1 VPEQKKPSP
10 CFTDGKKKEFSIMNE
25 PKTFSA
31 KEASAYAQQILHAV
45 QSVVVGKD
53 MIILKVLLAML
64 AKGHVLLEDMPGVGK
79 TTLALAFAKTMDL
92 DYHRIQFTPDVL
104 PSDVTG
110 FSVYQKDTGKME
122 FQKGA
127 AFCNLLL
134 ADEINRTSPKTQS
147 ALLQLMEE
155 TAVTVDG
162 KTYALP
168 APYCVLATQNPT
180 GSVGTQMLPESQL
193 DRFMLRLHM
202 GYPDLES
209 EVQIM
214 QARSTENPLERLE
227 PVLTRA
233 ELQILQETAAQ
244 VYVDG
249 AILRYIAEISAAT
262 RNHPLIKLGVSPR
275 GSLALCAAARATAL
289 VRGRDYVTPDDIRV
303 IVVEA
308 FAHRMLLNAR
318 AKTENITA
326 EQLIEEIMGSVA
338 VPKLRRY
345 QE

>member
-1 VPEQKKPSP
+1 
-10 CFTDGKKKEFSIMNE
+10 MNE

-31 KEASAYAQQILHAV
+31 KEASNYAQQILHAV

-162 KTYALP
+162 KTYSLP

-303 IVVEA
+303 IVVET

>member
-1 VPEQKKPSP
+1 MEQ
-10 CFTDGKKKEFSIMNE
+10 T
-25 PKTFSA
+25 TVFSA
-31 KEASAYAQQILHAV
+31 KEAASRTQHILHAV

-64 AKGHVLLEDMPGVGK
+64 ARGHVLLEDMPGVGK
-79 TTLALAFAKTMDL
+79 TTLALAFAKTLDL

-110 FSVYQKDTGKME
+110 FSVYRKETGKME
-122 FQKGA
+122 FQQGA

-162 KTYALP
+162 TTYALP
-168 APYCVLATQNPT
+168 EPYCVLATQNPT

-209 EVQIM
+209 EVRIM
-214 QARSTENPLERLE
+214 QARSNENPLDRLQ
-227 PVLTRA
+227 PVITQD
-233 ELQILQETAAQ
+233 ELLRLQDTAAE
-244 VYVDG
+244 VYVDK
-249 AILRYIAEISAAT
+249 AILRYIAELSAAT
-262 RNHPLIKLGVSPR
+262 RNHPMVKLGVSPR
-275 GSLALCAAARATAL
+275 GSLALCSAARATAL
-289 VRGRDYVTPDDIRV
+289 VRGRDFVTPDDIRV

-308 FAHRMLLNAR
+308 FAHRMLLSAR
-318 AKTENITA
+318 ARTENVTA
-326 EQLIEEIMGSVA
+326 EQVIGEILEHTP
-338 VPKLRRY
+338 VPRLRRA
-345 QE
+345 QV

>member
-1 VPEQKKPSP
+1 MNQPSA
-10 CFTDGKKKEFSIMNE
+10 FN
-25 PKTFSA
+25 A
-31 KEASAYAQQILHAV
+31 KEAAALAHEILHSV

-53 MIILKVLLAML
+53 MIILKVLLTML

-79 TTLALAFAKTMDL
+79 TTLALAFAKTLNL

-110 FSVYQKDTGKME
+110 FSVYRKDTGKME

-162 KTYALP
+162 TTYRLP
-168 APYCVLATQNPT
+168 EPYCVLATQNPT

-193 DRFMLRLHM
+193 DRFMLCLHM

-214 QARSTENPLERLE
+214 QARAADNPLDKLE
-227 PVLTRA
+227 PVVSRH
-233 ELQILQETAAQ
+233 ELQMMQETTAQ
-244 VYVDG
+244 VYVDT

-262 RNHPLIKLGVSPR
+262 RNHPMVKLGVSPR

-303 IVVEA
+303 IA
-308 FAHRMLLNAR
+308 SDTFAHRMLLSAR
-318 AKTENITA
+318 ARTENVTA
-326 EQLIEEIMGSVA
+326 EQVLEEILGNVA
-338 VPKLRRY
+338 VPRLRRY

>member
-1 VPEQKKPSP
+1 MEQRTT
-10 CFTDGKKKEFSIMNE
+10 FT
-25 PKTFSA
+25 A
-31 KEASAYAQQILHAV
+31 KEASALAHEILHSV

-53 MIILKVLLAML
+53 MIILKVFLAML

-79 TTLALAFAKTMDL
+79 TTLALAFAKTLDL

-110 FSVYQKDTGKME
+110 FSVYRKDSGKME

-162 KTYALP
+162 TTYRLP
-168 APYCVLATQNPT
+168 EPYCVLATQNPT

-193 DRFMLRLHM
+193 DRFMLCLHM

-214 QARSTENPLERLE
+214 QARSSENPLDKLE
-227 PVLTRA
+227 PVLARH
-233 ELQILQETAAQ
+233 ELEIMQESAAQ
-244 VYVDG
+244 VYVDS

-262 RNHPLIKLGVSPR
+262 RNHPMVKLGVSPR

-303 IVVEA
+303 IA
-308 FAHRMLLNAR
+308 SDTFSHRILLSAR
-318 AKTENITA
+318 ARTENITA
-326 EQLIEEIMGSVA
+326 EQVLDEILGNVA
-338 VPKLRRY
+338 VPRLRRY

>member
-1 VPEQKKPSP
+1 MNQHDV
-10 CFTDGKKKEFSIMNE
+10 FT
-25 PKTFSA
+25 A
-31 KEASAYAQQILHAV
+31 KDAASCAQEILHAV

-64 AKGHVLLEDMPGVGK
+64 ARGHVLLEDMPGVGK
-79 TTLALAFAKTMDL
+79 TTLALAFAKTLDL

-110 FSVYQKDTGKME
+110 FSVYRKETGKME
-122 FQKGA
+122 FQQGA

-162 KTYALP
+162 STYRLP
-168 APYCVLATQNPT
+168 EPYCVLATQNPT

-193 DRFMLRLHM
+193 DRFMLCLHM

-209 EVQIM
+209 EIQIM
-214 QARSTENPLERLE
+214 QARSNENPLDRLE
-227 PVLTRA
+227 PVITRR
-233 ELQILQETAAQ
+233 ELQVLQETAAQ
-244 VYVDG
+244 VYVDA

-262 RNHPLIKLGVSPR
+262 RTHPMVKLGVSPR

-289 VRGRDYVTPDDIRV
+289 VRGREYVTPDDIRV
-303 IVVEA
+303 IVTEA

-326 EQLIEEIMGSVA
+326 EQVLAEILDHIA
-338 VPKLRRY
+338 VPRLRRY

>member
-1 VPEQKKPSP
+1 MEQQR
-10 CFTDGKKKEFSIMNE
+10 I
-25 PKTFSA
+25 FSA
-31 KEASAYAQQILHAV
+31 KEAAARSQLVLHAV

-64 AKGHVLLEDMPGVGK
+64 ARGHVLLEDMPGVGK
-79 TTLALAFAKTMDL
+79 TTLALAFAKTLDL

-110 FSVYQKDTGKME
+110 FSVYRKETGKME

-162 KTYALP
+162 TTYPLP
-168 APYCVLATQNPT
+168 EPYCVLATQNPT

-193 DRFMLRLHM
+193 DRFMLCLHM

-209 EVQIM
+209 EIRIM
-214 QARSTENPLERLE
+214 QERSSENPLDKLE
-227 PVLTRA
+227 PVVSRR
-233 ELQILQETAAQ
+233 ELFYLQETAAQ

-262 RNHPLIKLGVSPR
+262 RNHPMVKLGVSPR

-303 IVVEA
+303 IAQDA
-308 FAHRMLLNAR
+308 FAHRILLNAR
-318 AKTENITA
+318 AKTENVTA
-326 EQLIEEIMGSVA
+326 AQVLEDIIGDVE
-338 VPKLRRY
+338 VPRLRRY

>member
-1 VPEQKKPSP
+1 MNQ
-10 CFTDGKKKEFSIMNE
+10 FTM
-25 PKTFSA
+25 TA
-31 KEASAYAQQILHAV
+31 KDASACAQRILHAI
-45 QSVVVGKD
+45 QDVVVGKD

-64 AKGHVLLEDMPGVGK
+64 ARGHVLLEDMPGVGK
-79 TTLALAFAKTMDL
+79 TTLALAFAKTLDL
-92 DYHRIQFTPDVL
+92 EYHRIQFTPDVL

-110 FSVYQKDTGKME
+110 FSVYQKETGKME
-122 FQKGA
+122 FKKGA

-162 KTYALP
+162 TTYPLP
-168 APYCVLATQNPT
+168 DPYCVLATQNPA

-209 EVQIM
+209 EVRILQS
-214 QARSTENPLERLE
+214 RSGENPLDRLE
-227 PVLTRA
+227 PVTNRE
-233 ELQILQETAAQ
+233 ELLMMQQTVTQ
-244 VYVDG
+244 VYMDD
-249 AILRYIAEISAAT
+249 AIVHYIAEISAAT
-262 RNHPLIKLGVSPR
+262 RQHPMLKLGVSPR

-303 IVVEA
+303 IVPDA
-308 FAHRMLLNAR
+308 FAHRLLLSAR
-318 AKTENITA
+318 ARTENIT
-326 EQLIEEIMGSVA
+326 EEEVLSEILEN
-338 VPKLRRY
+338 VPVPRLRRY
-345 QE
+345 PE

>member
-1 VPEQKKPSP
+1 MEQRTV
-10 CFTDGKKKEFSIMNE
+10 FT
-25 PKTFSA
+25 A
-31 KEASAYAQQILHAV
+31 KEASVLAHEILHSV

-53 MIILKVLLAML
+53 MIILKVFLAML
-64 AKGHVLLEDMPGVGK
+64 AKGHILLEDMPGVGK
-79 TTLALAFAKTMDL
+79 TTLALAFAKTLDL

-110 FSVYQKDTGKME
+110 FSVYRKDSGKME

-155 TAVTVDG
+155 SAVTVDG
-162 KTYALP
+162 TTYRLP
-168 APYCVLATQNPT
+168 EPYCVLATQNPT

-193 DRFMLRLHM
+193 DRFMLCLHM

-209 EVQIM
+209 EIQIM
-214 QARSTENPLERLE
+214 QARTSENPLDKLE
-227 PVLTRA
+227 PVLSRH
-233 ELQILQETAAQ
+233 ELLIMQETAAQ
-244 VYVDG
+244 VYVDT

-262 RNHPLIKLGVSPR
+262 RNHPMVKLGVSPR

-303 IVVEA
+303 IACDA
-308 FAHRMLLNAR
+308 FAHRILLSAR
-318 AKTENITA
+318 AKTENITT
-326 EQLIEEIMGSVA
+326 EQVLDEILSHVA
-338 VPKLRRY
+338 MPRLRRY

>member
-1 VPEQKKPSP
+1 
-10 CFTDGKKKEFSIMNE
+10 MNQH
-25 PKTFSA
+25 TVFSA
-31 KEASAYAQQILHAV
+31 KEASACAQQILHEV

-64 AKGHVLLEDMPGVGK
+64 ARGHVLLEDMPGVGK
-79 TTLALAFAKTMDL
+79 TTLALAFAKVLDL

-110 FSVYQKDTGKME
+110 FSVYSKETGKME
-122 FQKGA
+122 FKKGA

-162 KTYALP
+162 VTYELP
-168 APYCVLATQNPT
+168 QPFCVLATQNPT

-193 DRFMLRLHM
+193 DRFMLCLHM

-209 EVQIM
+209 EIQIM
-214 QARSTENPLERLE
+214 QARSNENPLDKLE
-227 PVLTRA
+227 PVMTRR
-233 ELQILQETAAQ
+233 ELHMLRETAAQ

-262 RNHPLIKLGVSPR
+262 RQHPMVRLGVSPR

-289 VRGRDYVTPDDIRV
+289 VRGRDFVTPDDIRV
-303 IVVEA
+303 IAADA
-308 FAHRMLLNAR
+308 FAHRMLLSAR
-318 AKTENITA
+318 AKTENISA
-326 EQLIEEIMGSVA
+326 IQVLEEIISN
-338 VPKLRRY
+338 VPVPRLRRY

>member
-1 VPEQKKPSP
+1 MSQ
-10 CFTDGKKKEFSIMNE
+10 NLL
-25 PKTFSA
+25 FSA
-31 KEASAYAQQILHAV
+31 KEASELSQQILHEV

-64 AKGHVLLEDMPGVGK
+64 ARGHVLLEDMPGVGK
-79 TTLALAFAKTMDL
+79 TTLALAFARTLDL

-110 FSVYQKDTGKME
+110 FSVYRKDSGKME

-155 TAVTVDG
+155 SAVTVDG
-162 KTYALP
+162 TTYTLP
-168 APYCVLATQNPT
+168 EPYCVLATQNPT

-209 EVQIM
+209 EVRIM
-214 QARSTENPLERLE
+214 QARSNENL
-227 PVLTRA
+227 
-233 ELQILQETAAQ
+233 
-244 VYVDG
+244 
-249 AILRYIAEISAAT
+249 LRYIAELSAAT
-262 RNHPLIKLGVSPR
+262 RNHPMVKLGVSPR
-275 GSLALCAAARATAL
+275 GSLALCSAARATAL
-289 VRGRDYVTPDDIRV
+289 VRGRDFVTPDDIRV

-308 FAHRMLLNAR
+308 FAHRMLLSAR
-318 AKTENITA
+318 ARTENVTA
-326 EQLIEEIMGSVA
+326 EQVIGEILEHTP
-338 VPKLRRY
+338 VPRLRRA
-345 QE
+345 QV

>member
-1 VPEQKKPSP
+1 
-10 CFTDGKKKEFSIMNE
+10 MNQH
-25 PKTFSA
+25 TVFSA
-31 KEASAYAQQILHAV
+31 KEASACAQQILHEV

-64 AKGHVLLEDMPGVGK
+64 ARGHVLLEDMPGVGK
-79 TTLALAFAKTMDL
+79 TTLALAFAKVLDL

-110 FSVYQKDTGKME
+110 FSVYSKETGKME
-122 FQKGA
+122 FKKGA

-162 KTYALP
+162 VTYELP
-168 APYCVLATQNPT
+168 QPFCVLATQNPT

-193 DRFMLRLHM
+193 DRFMLMLHM
-202 GYPDLES
+202 GYPDLDS

-214 QARSTENPLERLE
+214 QARTGENPLDRIE
-227 PVLTRA
+227 PVISRR
-233 ELQILQETAAQ
+233 ELQILQDTAQQ
-244 VYVDG
+244 VYVDDV
-249 AILRYIAEISAAT
+249 ILRYIAEIAAAT
-262 RNHPLIKLGVSPR
+262 RSHPMIRLGVSPR
-275 GSLALCAAARATAL
+275 GSLALCAASRATAL

-303 IVVEA
+303 IVTET
-308 FAHRMLLNAR
+308 FAHRLLLSAR
-318 AKTENITA
+318 AKTENITP
-326 EQLIEEIMGSVA
+326 EQVLDEILGKVT
-338 VPKLRRY
+338 VPRLRRY

>member
-1 VPEQKKPSP
+1 MEQRTV
-10 CFTDGKKKEFSIMNE
+10 FT
-25 PKTFSA
+25 A
-31 KEASAYAQQILHAV
+31 KEASVLAHEILHSV

-53 MIILKVLLAML
+53 MIILKVFLAML
-64 AKGHVLLEDMPGVGK
+64 AKGHILLEDMPGVGK
-79 TTLALAFAKTMDL
+79 TTLALAFAKTLDL

-110 FSVYQKDTGKME
+110 FSVYRKDSGKMK

-155 TAVTVDG
+155 SAVTVDG
-162 KTYALP
+162 TTYRLP
-168 APYCVLATQNPT
+168 EPYCVLATQNPT

-193 DRFMLRLHM
+193 DRFMLCLHM

-209 EVQIM
+209 EIQIM
-214 QARSTENPLERLE
+214 QARTSENPLDKLE
-227 PVLTRA
+227 PVLSRH
-233 ELQILQETAAQ
+233 ELLIMQETAAQ
-244 VYVDG
+244 VYVDT

-262 RNHPLIKLGVSPR
+262 RNHPMVKLGVSPR

-303 IVVEA
+303 IACDA
-308 FAHRMLLNAR
+308 FAHRILLSAR
-318 AKTENITA
+318 AKTENITT
-326 EQLIEEIMGSVA
+326 EQVLDEILSHVA
-338 VPKLRRY
+338 MPRLRRY

>member
-1 VPEQKKPSP
+1 MEQQTV
-10 CFTDGKKKEFSIMNE
+10 FT
-25 PKTFSA
+25 A
-31 KEASAYAQQILHAV
+31 KEAASRAQRVLHAV

-64 AKGHVLLEDMPGVGK
+64 ARGHVLLEDMPGVGK
-79 TTLALAFAKTMDL
+79 TTLALAFAKTLDL

-110 FSVYQKDTGKME
+110 FSVYRKETGAME

-162 KTYALP
+162 TTYPLP
-168 APYCVLATQNPT
+168 EPYCVLATQNPT

-193 DRFMLRLHM
+193 DRFMLCLHM

-209 EVQIM
+209 EIQIM
-214 QARSTENPLERLE
+214 QARSNENPLDRLE
-227 PVLTRA
+227 PVMSRR
-233 ELQILQETAAQ
+233 ELFYLQETAAQ

-262 RNHPLIKLGVSPR
+262 RSHPMVKLGISPR

-303 IVVEA
+303 IVPDA
-308 FAHRMLLNAR
+308 FEHRMLLSAR
-318 AKTENITA
+318 AKTENVSA
-326 EQLIEEIMGSVA
+326 GQVLEEILGDVA
-338 VPKLRRY
+338 VPRLRRY

>member
-1 VPEQKKPSP
+1 MEQRTT
-10 CFTDGKKKEFSIMNE
+10 FT
-25 PKTFSA
+25 A
-31 KEASAYAQQILHAV
+31 KEASALAHEILHSV

-53 MIILKVLLAML
+53 MIILKVFLAML

-79 TTLALAFAKTMDL
+79 TTLALAFAKTLDL

-110 FSVYQKDTGKME
+110 FSVYRKDSGKME

-162 KTYALP
+162 TTYRLP
-168 APYCVLATQNPT
+168 EPYCVLATQNPT

-193 DRFMLRLHM
+193 DRFMLCLHM

-214 QARSTENPLERLE
+214 QARSSESIRQSCAISLRFPPQRAITRWSSSASAPAARSRSVRL
-227 PVLTRA
+227 P
-233 ELQILQETAAQ
+233 AQ
-244 VYVDG
+244 RRSS
-249 AILRYIAEISAAT
+249 AAEIMSRPMTSASSLPIHSRT
-262 RNHPLIKLGVSPR
+262 VSCSAHAPEPKILPR
-275 GSLALCAAARATAL
+275 S
-289 VRGRDYVTPDDIRV
+289 
-303 IVVEA
+303 
-308 FAHRMLLNAR
+308 
-318 AKTENITA
+318 
-326 EQLIEEIMGSVA
+326 
-338 VPKLRRY
+338 RY
-345 QE
+345 WMKSSAMSRFPA

>member
-1 VPEQKKPSP
+1 
-10 CFTDGKKKEFSIMNE
+10 
-25 PKTFSA
+25 
-31 KEASAYAQQILHAV
+31 
-45 QSVVVGKD
+45 
-53 MIILKVLLAML
+53 
-64 AKGHVLLEDMPGVGK
+64 
-79 TTLALAFAKTMDL
+79 
-92 DYHRIQFTPDVL
+92 
-104 PSDVTG
+104 
-110 FSVYQKDTGKME
+110 ME

-162 KTYALP
+162 TTYRLP
-168 APYCVLATQNPT
+168 EPYCVLATQNPT

-193 DRFMLRLHM
+193 DRFMLCLHM

-214 QARSTENPLERLE
+214 QARSSENPLDKLE
-227 PVLTRA
+227 PVLARH
-233 ELQILQETAAQ
+233 ELEIMQESAAQ
-244 VYVDG
+244 VYVDS

-262 RNHPLIKLGVSPR
+262 RNHPMVKLGVSPR

-303 IVVEA
+303 IA
-308 FAHRMLLNAR
+308 SDTFSHRILLSAR
-318 AKTENITA
+318 ARTENITA
-326 EQLIEEIMGSVA
+326 EQVLDEILGNVA
-338 VPKLRRY
+338 VPRLRRY

>member
-1 VPEQKKPSP
+1 MDQQKLY
-10 CFTDGKKKEFSIMNE
+10 
-25 PKTFSA
+25 SA
-31 KEASAYAQQILHAV
+31 KEASSYAQQILHAV

-79 TTLALAFAKTMDL
+79 TTLALAFAKTLDL

-110 FSVYQKDTGKME
+110 FSILKQETGAME

-162 KTYALP
+162 KTYTLP
-168 APYCVLATQNPT
+168 EPYCVLATQNPT

-214 QARSTENPLERLE
+214 QARSAENPLAKLE

-233 ELQILQETAAQ
+233 DLQILQETAAQ
-244 VYVDG
+244 VYVDN

-262 RNHPLIKLGVSPR
+262 RNHPMIKLGVSPR
-275 GSLALCAAARATAL
+275 GSLALCSAVRATAL
-289 VRGRDYVTPDDIRV
+289 VRGRDFVTPDDIRV
-303 IVVEA
+303 IVVET
-308 FAHRMLLNAR
+308 FAHRMLLSAR
-318 AKTENITA
+318 AKTENVTA
-326 EQLIEEIMGSVA
+326 EQLIEEILGNVP

-345 QE
+345 EE

>member
-1 VPEQKKPSP
+1 MEQ
-10 CFTDGKKKEFSIMNE
+10 T
-25 PKTFSA
+25 TVFSA
-31 KEASAYAQQILHAV
+31 KEAASRAQHILHAV

-64 AKGHVLLEDMPGVGK
+64 ARGHVLLEDMPGVGK
-79 TTLALAFAKTMDL
+79 TTLALAFAKTLDL

-110 FSVYQKDTGKME
+110 FSVYRKETGKME

-162 KTYALP
+162 TTYALP
-168 APYCVLATQNPT
+168 EPYCVLATQNPT

-193 DRFMLRLHM
+193 DRFMLCLHM

-209 EVQIM
+209 EIQIM
-214 QARSTENPLERLE
+214 QARSNENPLDKLE
-227 PVLTRA
+227 PVMTHR
-233 ELQILQETAAQ
+233 ELQMMQDTTAQ
-244 VYVDG
+244 VYVDS

-262 RNHPLIKLGVSPR
+262 RQHPMIRLGVSPR

-303 IVVEA
+303 IA
-308 FAHRMLLNAR
+308 ADTFAHRMLLSAR
-318 AKTENITA
+318 AKTENVSA
-326 EQLIEEIMGSVA
+326 VQVLEEIIGDVA
-338 VPKLRRY
+338 VPRLRRY

>member
-1 VPEQKKPSP
+1 MEQRTV
-10 CFTDGKKKEFSIMNE
+10 FT
-25 PKTFSA
+25 A
-31 KEASAYAQQILHAV
+31 KEASVLAHEILHSV

-53 MIILKVLLAML
+53 MIILKVFLAML
-64 AKGHVLLEDMPGVGK
+64 AKGHILLEDMPGVGK
-79 TTLALAFAKTMDL
+79 TTLALAFAKTLDL

-110 FSVYQKDTGKME
+110 FSVYRKDSGKME

-155 TAVTVDG
+155 SAVTVDG
-162 KTYALP
+162 TTYRLP
-168 APYCVLATQNPT
+168 EPYCVLATQNPT

-193 DRFMLRLHM
+193 DRFMLCLHM

-209 EVQIM
+209 EIQIM
-214 QARSTENPLERLE
+214 QARTSENPLDKLE
-227 PVLTRA
+227 PVLSRH
-233 ELQILQETAAQ
+233 ELLIMQETAAQ
-244 VYVDG
+244 VYVDT

-262 RNHPLIKLGVSPR
+262 RNHPMVKLGVSPR

-303 IVVEA
+303 IACDA
-308 FAHRMLLNAR
+308 FAHRILLGAR
-318 AKTENITA
+318 AKTENITT
-326 EQLIEEIMGSVA
+326 EQVLDEILSHVA
-338 VPKLRRY
+338 MPRLRRY

>member
-1 VPEQKKPSP
+1 MDQ
-10 CFTDGKKKEFSIMNE
+10 FTM
-25 PKTFSA
+25 SA
-31 KEASAYAQQILHAV
+31 KEASVCAQRILHAI

-64 AKGHVLLEDMPGVGK
+64 ARGHVLLEDMPGVGK
-79 TTLALAFAKTMDL
+79 TTLALAFAKTLDL
-92 DYHRIQFTPDVL
+92 EYHRIQFTPDVL

-110 FSVYQKDTGKME
+110 FSVYQKETGKME
-122 FQKGA
+122 FKKGA

-162 KTYALP
+162 KTYSLP
-168 APYCVLATQNPT
+168 EPYCVLATQNPS

-209 EVQIM
+209 EVRILQS
-214 QARSTENPLERLE
+214 RSAENPLDRLE
-227 PVLTRA
+227 PVTDRG
-233 ELQILQETAAQ
+233 ELLMMQQTVTQ
-244 VYVDG
+244 VYMDD
-249 AILRYIAEISAAT
+249 AIVHYIAEIAAAT
-262 RNHPLIKLGVSPR
+262 RQHPMLKLGVSPR
-275 GSLALCAAARATAL
+275 GSLALCAASRATAL

-303 IVVEA
+303 IALET
-308 FAHRMLLNAR
+308 FAHRLVLSAR
-318 AKTENITA
+318 ARTENVS
-326 EQLIEEIMGSVA
+326 EEEVLSEIMED
-338 VPKLRRY
+338 VPMPRLRRY
-345 QE
+345 QG